1 MNRVLKWILAII
13 GILLSTFSLYTIY
26 ISGKPTFDSYNTI
39 GWIGFVLGF
48 CILMALL
55 YYLSV
60 KVGIAYTIILLLLLL
75 FMIIWDKFQSKHTQ
89 QQNISQI
96 TKDISSQKNSSD
108 EIEQLYENGDIV
120 ISHPYDHLISLQWG
134 TLNNVD
140 MDLMLI
146 SSQDNV
152 IINFSTPKYS
162 LDASNSIWLDYDY
175 QMQQDIATKEII
187 SILGMKNK
195 TFSIIT
201 MNYNGEK
208 LEQDVVVDVSL
219 LDGTTA
225 TYTIPA
231 EYFNDDTNCV
241 YVCDIILN
249 TNEIIEVMKDFDS
262 GGI

>member
-1 MNRVLKWILAII
+1 
-13 GILLSTFSLYTIY
+13 
-26 ISGKPTFDSYNTI
+26 
-39 GWIGFVLGF
+39 
-48 CILMALL
+48 
-55 YYLSV
+55 
-60 KVGIAYTIILLLLLL
+60 
-75 FMIIWDKFQSKHTQ
+75 
-89 QQNISQI
+89 
-96 TKDISSQKNSSD
+96 
-108 EIEQLYENGDIV
+108 
-120 ISHPYDHLISLQWG
+120 
-134 TLNNVD
+134 